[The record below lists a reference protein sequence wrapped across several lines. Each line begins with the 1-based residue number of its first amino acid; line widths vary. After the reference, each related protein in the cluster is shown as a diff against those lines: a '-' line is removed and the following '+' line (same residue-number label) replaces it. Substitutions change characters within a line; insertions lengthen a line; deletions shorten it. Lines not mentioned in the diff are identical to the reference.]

1 MDGRLILIVFAV
13 AGTKDVAVVD
23 NVADIADL
31 VVVSLLHVFGVQ
43 QGQ

>member
-1 MDGRLILIVFAV
+1 MIVFAV
-13 AGTKDVAVVD
+13 AGTTDVAVVVD

-31 VVVSLLHVFGVQ
+31 VVVPLLHVFDVQ